1 MEFNSTSA
9 KLARYNGIIVALSN
23 LLLWWDSLSLVDK
36 ASPVNIDTLVQR
48 GEETLNAERAAW
60 LSAGAPKDDKE
71 KAQENEASEEKS
83 KKQ

>member
-1 MEFNSTSA
+1 MEFNSTAA
-9 KLARYNGIIVALSN
+9 KIARYNGIIVALSN

-36 ASPVNIDTLVQR
+36 ASPINIDMLVEK

-60 LSAGAPKDDKE
+60 LSAGAPKDDK
-71 KAQENEASEEKS
+71 KGQENEESEEKT